1 MKEMHFGTLGGY
13 LIFSLEKKLKNM
25 AKMTYLIHLKRI
37 QIVLEMRSV
46 MMIMRL
52 WKRLKINSGWR

>member
-13 LIFSLEKKLKNM
+13 LIFS
-25 AKMTYLIHLKRI
+25 LIHLKRI